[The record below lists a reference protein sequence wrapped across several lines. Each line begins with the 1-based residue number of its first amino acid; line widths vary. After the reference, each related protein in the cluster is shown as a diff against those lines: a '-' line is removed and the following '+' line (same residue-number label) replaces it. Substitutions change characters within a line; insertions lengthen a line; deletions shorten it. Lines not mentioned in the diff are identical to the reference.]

1 MQVMLTGLSIAFS
14 LLAGIAG
21 GWAFHVVWRWIL
33 PRARSR
39 EFWRAMPVHASGM
52 LHCTDPDDVARHYGA
67 LITQTAGF
75 AARNT
80 LAVFVALAPVAA
92 LFLLSDALN
101 ADKRRV
107 PIVEVRPA
115 VAAPL
120 IPASASMEKS
130 GDGGLLIDRRGI
142 AEEML
147 LLGTPLD
154 GEDLASKQAFC
165 SGMLSCLGY
174 ELMLFETHRLRSQLP
189 GGNSRSVVVR
199 PLAFAANP
207 LWPYL
212 DDLELAFLVGTIA
225 GGIGAS
231 RRSSHAQKM
240 PA

>member
-1 MQVMLTGLSIAFS
+1 MQVMFTGLPITIN
-14 LLAGIAG
+14 LLAGIAA
-21 GWAFHVVWRWIL
+21 GWAFHVVWRRIL

-67 LITQTAGF
+67 LMTQTAGF

-80 LAVFVALAPVAA
+80 LAVLVALAPVAA
-92 LFLLSDALN
+92 LFLLSDALHS
-101 ADKRRV
+101 DQRRV

-115 VAAPL
+115 VAATL
-120 IPASASMEKS
+120 IPASPPMEQT

-142 AEEML
+142 AKEL
-147 LLGTPLD
+147 RILGTTFD
-154 GEDLASKQAFC
+154 SEDLTNKQAFC
-165 SGMLSCLGY
+165 AGILSCMGY
-174 ELMLFETHRLRSQLP
+174 QLMLFETHRLQSQLP
-189 GGNSRSVVVR
+189 SRNSRSVVVR

-225 GGIGAS
+225 GGIGAA
-231 RRSSHAQKM
+231 RRS
-240 PA
+240 PAA